1 MNIDNI
7 YSLQKCFTTFL
18 QYTDTYLY
26 EPASDNFVAFIYR
39 TPGGTII
46 YLLLQIKQSQLIC
59 FIVSKQTKI
68 VSLLIILTLNYSDWA
83 TMFFHYVAT

>member
-7 YSLQKCFTTFL
+7 YSLQKCFTSLYKMFYNFFTTH
-18 QYTDTYLY
+18 TDTHLY

-46 YLLLQIKQSQLIC
+46 YLLLQIKQS
-59 FIVSKQTKI
+59 
-68 VSLLIILTLNYSDWA
+68 
-83 TMFFHYVAT
+83 